1 MSMGHWNT
9 REGILD
15 LLLRLVRVPSVTGTR
30 GELRMEE
37 EIVSILMEL
46 PYYQKQPEYIFK
58 KAIRHDAL
66 DRKAVACLYKGNDE
80 RNRTIILLSHYDVV
94 GVEDFGRLTPLA
106 FSPMDYTRALER
118 EELPKEA
125 KEDLQSGEW
134 IFGRGIMDMKAGLAV
149 QLALISEVC
158 KMQDLS
164 YNLLL
169 LATPDEE
176 RYSAGMFAGVE
187 LLDEIRAQFGLNY
200 ELTICSE
207 PSFGAYPGDRS
218 KYFYTGSVGKMLP
231 LIYCT
236 GTETH
241 VGEPLE
247 GLNAAWMAS
256 VFSERSELSADFLES
271 SQGERNPLPT
281 TLKLT
286 DLKESYD
293 VQTPT
298 NAYILL
304 NILTLRQSPEDVMS
318 KLKNIGRES
327 SEYIGKRLMDTYQS
341 LGYQEGAKTRKI
353 IKPKVYTYWE
363 LYEKGLKEHGSAF
376 RQAIEGHVKKLEQD
390 LGTNMGK
397 LTAAIAGVISSYFK
411 HLAPFYLIMLSPP
424 FYPHVY
430 LKEDEKDEKARGV
443 VMSCIAKAKKE
454 YNEEIGMVSYFQ
466 GLSDVSYFRLR
477 DKEKVSKVLEKE
489 MPLYGAGYDIPLELI
504 AGLDVPAVNIGPYG
518 KDAHKR
524 TERLHIPFSTEVLPA
539 LLKHAVYS
547 C

>member
-1 MSMGHWNT
+1 MSKGHWNT
-9 REGILD
+9 KEGILD

-30 GELRMEE
+30 GELRMAE
-37 EIVSILMEL
+37 EIISILMEL
-46 PYYQKQPEYIFK
+46 PYYQKHPEYIFR

-66 DRKAVACLYKGNDE
+66 DRKAVACLFKGSDSAS
-80 RNRTIILLSHYDVV
+80 RTIILLSHYDVV

-106 FSPMDYTRALER
+106 FSPLDYTRALEH
-118 EELPKEA
+118 EELPEDA
-125 KEDLQSGEW
+125 REDLRSGDW
-134 IFGRGIMDMKAGLAV
+134 IFGRGIMDMKAGLAA

-158 KMQDLS
+158 ERQDLGC
-164 YNLLL
+164 NLVL

-187 LLDEIRAQFGLNY
+187 LLEEIQHQFGLNY

-207 PSFGAYPGDRS
+207 PSFGSYPGDRS

-256 VFSERSELSADFLES
+256 VYAERSELSTAFLES
-271 SQGERNPLPT
+271 ALGERNPLPT

-298 NAYILL
+298 SAYILL
-304 NILTLRQSPEDVMS
+304 NILTLLQSPEEVMD
-318 KLKNIGRES
+318 KLKAIGIES
-327 SEYIGKRLMDTYQS
+327 SEYIGERLENIYQS
-341 LGYQEGAKTRKI
+341 LGYREDANTRKI
-353 IKPKVYTYWE
+353 VKPGVYTYWE
-363 LYEKGLKEHGSAF
+363 LYEKGLKEHGSVF
-376 RQAIEGHVKKLEQD
+376 RQAIEEHVKKLEQD

-397 LTAAIAGVISSYFK
+397 LTAAIAGVMSSYFK
-411 HLAPFYLIMLSPP
+411 SLAPFYLIMLSPP
-424 FYPHVY
+424 YYPHVY
-430 LKEDEKDEKARGV
+430 LKDDKKDVKAMSIVAGCIEKAREDFG
-443 VMSCIAKAKKE
+443 
-454 YNEEIGMVSYFQ
+454 EEIKVRSYFQ

-477 DKEKVSKVLEKE
+477 DSEKVTKVLEKE
-489 MPLYGAGYDIPLELI
+489 MPLYGEGYDIPLDLI
-504 AGLDVPAVNIGPYG
+504 ADLDVPAVNIGPYG

-547 C
+547 Y

>member
-1 MSMGHWNT
+1 MNAGHWNT
-9 REGILD
+9 KEGILD

-37 EIVSILMEL
+37 EIVSLLMEL
-46 PYYQKQPEYIFK
+46 PYYRKHPEYIFK
-58 KAIRHDAL
+58 KAIKHDSL
-66 DRKAVACLYKGNDE
+66 DRKAVACLYKGSDE
-80 RNRTIILLSHYDVV
+80 ANRTIILLSHYDVV

-106 FSPMDYTRALER
+106 FSPLDYTKALEK
-118 EELPKEA
+118 EELPDDA
-125 KEDLQSGEW
+125 REDLQSGEW
-134 IFGRGIMDMKAGLAV
+134 IFGRGIMDMKAGLAAHI
-149 QLALISEVC
+149 ALISEVC
-158 KMQDLS
+158 EREDLG
-164 YNLLL
+164 YNLVL

-176 RYSAGMFAGVE
+176 RYSAGMFAGVDVLE
-187 LLDEIRAQFGLNY
+187 EIRAQFGLNY

-256 VFSERSELSADFLES
+256 VYAERAELSTVFLES
-271 SQGERNPLPT
+271 AQGERNPLPT

-298 NAYILL
+298 GAYILL
-304 NILTLRQSPEDVMS
+304 NILTLQQSPEEVMG
-318 KLKNIGRES
+318 KLKDIGIES
-327 SEYIGKRLMDTYQS
+327 SKYIGERLRKTYQS
-341 LGYQEGAKTRKI
+341 LGYQDDVHTRKI
-353 IKPKVYTYWE
+353 VKPSVYTYWE
-363 LYEKGLKEHGSAF
+363 LYEKGLKEHGSVF
-376 RQAIEGHVKKLEQD
+376 RQAIEEHVQKLEQD

-397 LTAAIAGVISSYFK
+397 LTAAIAGVVSSYFK
-411 HLAPFYLIMLSPP
+411 SLAPFYLIMLSPP
-424 FYPHVY
+424 YYPHVY
-430 LKEDEKDEKARGV
+430 LKDDKKDQKAMGVVASCVNKARQDF
-443 VMSCIAKAKKE
+443 K
-454 YNEEIGMVSYFQ
+454 EEIKVRSYFQ

-477 DKEKVSKVLEKE
+477 DKDKVAKVLEKE
-489 MPLYGAGYDIPLELI
+489 MPLYGEGYNIPLELI
-504 AGLDVPAVNIGPYG
+504 ANLDVPAVNIGPYG

-539 LLKHAVYS
+539 LLRHAVYS
-547 C
+547 Y

>member
-1 MSMGHWNT
+1 MSIGHWNT
-9 REGILD
+9 KEGILD
-15 LLLRLVRVPSVTGTR
+15 ILLRLVRVPSVTGTR

-46 PYYQKQPEYIFK
+46 PYYQQHPEYIFK
-58 KAIRHDAL
+58 KAIKHDVL
-66 DRKAVACLYKGNDE
+66 ERKAVACLYKGNNDA
-80 RNRTIILLSHYDVV
+80 NRTIILLSHYDVV
-94 GVEDFGRLTPLA
+94 GVEDFGRLTSLA
-106 FSPMDYTRALER
+106 FSPIDYTRALER
-118 EELPKEA
+118 EELPEDA

-134 IFGRGIMDMKAGLAV
+134 IFGRGIMDMKAGLAA
-149 QLALISEVC
+149 QMALISEVC
-158 KMQDLS
+158 QKEDLG

-187 LLDEIRAQFGLNY
+187 LLDEIRSQYGLNY

-231 LIYCT
+231 LIYCI

-256 VFSERSELSADFLES
+256 VYAERTELATVFLEQA
-271 SQGERNPLPT
+271 QGERNPLPT

-298 NAYILL
+298 SAYILL
-304 NILTLRQSPEDVMS
+304 NILTLLQTPEEVMG
-318 KLKNIGRES
+318 KLKKIGQDS
-327 SEYIGKRLMDTYQS
+327 SEYIGERLEKTYQA
-341 LGYQEGAKTRKI
+341 LGYEDGISARKI
-353 IKPKVYTYWE
+353 VKPQVYTYWE

-376 RQAIEGHVKKLEQD
+376 RQAIEEHVKKLEQD
-390 LGTNMGK
+390 LGANMGK

-411 HLAPFYLIMLSPP
+411 SLAPFYLIMLSPP
-424 FYPHVY
+424 YYPHVY
-430 LKEDEKDEKARGV
+430 LKDGERDVRARAV
-443 VMSCIAKAKKE
+443 VAGCIDKAKKD
-454 YNEEIGMVSYFQ
+454 YNEEIGIISYFP

-477 DKEKVSKVLEKE
+477 DRDKVAKVLEKE
-489 MPLYGAGYDIPLELI
+489 MPLYGEGYDIPLELI
-504 AGLDVPAVNIGPYG
+504 AGLDVPTVNIGPYG

-539 LLKHAVYS
+539 LLKHAVYMY
-547 C
+547 

>member
-1 MSMGHWNT
+1 MNSGHWNT
-9 REGILD
+9 KEGILN

-30 GELRMEE
+30 GELRMED

-46 PYYQKQPEYIFK
+46 SYYKENPEYIFK
-58 KAIRHDAL
+58 KAINHDAL
-66 DRKAVACLYKGNDE
+66 DRKAVACLYRGNKE
-80 RNRTIILLSHYDVV
+80 ESRTIILLSHYDVV
-94 GVEDFGRLTPLA
+94 GVEDFGRLAPLA
-106 FSPMDYTRALER
+106 FSPLDYTRALEQ
-118 EELPKEA
+118 EELPQDA
-125 KEDLQSGEW
+125 REDLQSGDW
-134 IFGRGIMDMKAGLAV
+134 IFGRGIMDMKAGLAA
-149 QLALISEVC
+149 QLALLSEVC
-158 KMQDLS
+158 MLHDLG
-164 YNLLL
+164 YNLVL

-187 LLDEIRAQFGLNY
+187 LLDEIRAQYGLKY

-231 LIYCT
+231 LVYCT

-256 VFSERSELSADFLES
+256 VYTERSELSTIFLES

-298 NAYILL
+298 SAYILL
-304 NILTLRQSPEDVMS
+304 NILTLLQSPEDVMG
-318 KLKNIGRES
+318 KLKAIGVES
-327 SEYIGKRLMDTYQS
+327 SEYIGKRLGETYQS
-341 LGYQEGAKTRKI
+341 LGYREGIDTRKI

-363 LYEKGLKEHGSAF
+363 LYEKGLKEHGSGF
-376 RQAIEGHVKKLEQD
+376 RQAIEEHVRKLEQD

-411 HLAPFYLIMLSPP
+411 SHAPFYLIMLSPP
-424 FYPHVY
+424 YYPHVY
-430 LKEDEKDEKARGV
+430 LKDGEKDEKAREV
-443 VMSCIAKAKKE
+443 VSSCIRKAKIDF
-454 YNEEIGMVSYFQ
+454 NEEIKVGSYFS

-477 DKEKVSKVLEKE
+477 DKEKVAKVLEKE
-489 MPLYGAGYDIPLELI
+489 MPLYSKGYDIPLELI

-524 TERLHIPFSTEVLPA
+524 TERLNIPFSTEVLPA
-539 LLKHAVYS
+539 LLKHAVYAY
-547 C
+547 